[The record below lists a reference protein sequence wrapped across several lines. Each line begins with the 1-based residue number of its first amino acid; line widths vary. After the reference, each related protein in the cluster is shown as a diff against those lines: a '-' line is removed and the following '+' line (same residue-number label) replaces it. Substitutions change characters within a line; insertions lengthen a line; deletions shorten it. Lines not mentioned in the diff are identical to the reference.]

1 METNSIRKR
10 GFPIWKY
17 PSLPAHFRMVIT
29 IWKWWSPYWKHSHM
43 VIFPSVPKWKQT
55 LFGNGLVT
63 EPSPF
68 GNGDPFQYRDP
79 HIEMGI
85 HSIWFPIWKWGLTK
99 RPHFHMG
106 MCLSPF
112 PYGNH
117 YMETGSHVIGIHM
130 ETGIPPFHMGMWL
143 SPFPY
148 GDCHM
153 ENSAISLL
161 VRP

>member
-1 METNSIRKR
+1 
-10 GFPIWKY
+10 
-17 PSLPAHFRMVIT
+17 
-29 IWKWWSPYWKHSHM
+29 M

-55 LFGNGLVT
+55 LFRNGLVT

-68 GNGDPFQYRDP
+68 GNGDSFQYGDP

-117 YMETGSHVIGIHM
+117 HMEMGSHVIGLLIWKWGFPLSIWGCDYPH
-130 ETGIPPFHMGMWL
+130 FHMVIAIWRIPLYMWL
-143 SPFPY
+143 YELLREFAIEDFFPTSVLTQ
-148 GDCHM
+148 
-153 ENSAISLL
+153 EN
-161 VRP
+161 RKN